1 MDVFGSSVIAH
12 CPIRNVLARVG
23 DKWSLLI
30 LHTLWDRRGPLRFK
44 DLQRAIPDI
53 SQRVLSATLQCLHA
67 DGLVHR
73 EAFAEVPPRV
83 EYTLTPRGESFNEA
97 CRRSMLRWAFGHMAD
112 ILQESDEKHID
123 NVG

>member
-1 MDVFGSSVIAH
+1 MLEGGIFLLHRPLPGSTASCTASSH
-12 CPIRNVLARVG
+12 G
-23 DKWSLLI
+23 SHLLSSS
-30 LHTLWDRRGPLRFK
+30 
-44 DLQRAIPDI
+44 IPDI
-53 SQRVLSATLQCLHA
+53 SQRVLSATLQHLHA